1 MRTTTICRK
10 VAGVLVAC
18 VIHFGFAA
26 AVLLVPS
33 TAHASITL
41 PAGVTTYRIALVTQ
55 GVRDADSPLIED
67 YNDFVRSEV
76 AGSSLESTLASV
88 GASPEWFV
96 YGSTAT
102 VDAIDNVLSG
112 GADDL
117 PIFNTRGELVASG
130 WTQFLSQSGILSNP
144 IAYDQDG
151 LFSFSQSQVG
161 IIFTCT
167 YWAGRSGGPALGTSF
182 VSGSGDPTLI
192 SDGQWLSNFSNSGYS
207 HYPGHFYAISSPISV
222 AAVPEPTS
230 LIVWSLLGV
239 VGVSIRWRHCS

>member
-55 GVRDADSPLIED
+55 GVRDADSLLIED

-76 AGSSLESTLASV
+76 AGSSLESTFASV
-88 GASPEWFV
+88 GASPAEWFV

-130 WTQFLSQSGILSNP
+130 WTRVFESKRYL
-144 IAYDQDG
+144 
-151 LFSFSQSQVG
+151 V
-161 IIFTCT
+161 
-167 YWAGRSGGPALGTSF
+167 
-182 VSGSGDPTLI
+182 
-192 SDGQWLSNFSNSGYS
+192 
-207 HYPGHFYAISSPISV
+207 
-222 AAVPEPTS
+222 EPDR
-230 LIVWSLLGV
+230 V
-239 VGVSIRWRHCS
+239 